1 MKREGDTMD
10 RIQLRSVLIKLMLG
24 CLIVAAAVAVV
35 TILIGE
41 FTDTTG
47 KALGT
52 VFAALIHIGI
62 VLGLVSMA
70 APEAKVLQKSSDAVV
85 NISIGIAVLSFLTS
99 VFGIWDMLQG
109 ETLGKLYLTYIVAL
123 VAVLHVK
130 TLLDI
135 QLMYKKVT
143 PYVYANYVFVV
154 LVACMILGL
163 VYSPDGSDLISG
175 FYGRALAA
183 SAIIDVTLSVVV
195 AVMYRLYLQQH
206 PKEQSKAHP
215 SGAGSVVRVIFVL
228 LFFFL
233 VILPLSR
240 MFFGLL

>member
-1 MKREGDTMD
+1 MD

-47 KALGT
+47 RALGT
-52 VFAALIHIGI
+52 VFVALIHIGI
-62 VLGLVSMA
+62 VFGLVSMA
-70 APEAKVLQKSSDAVV
+70 APETKVLQKSSDAVV
-85 NISIGIAVLSFLTS
+85 NILIGIVILSFLTS
-99 VFGIWDMLQG
+99 IFGVWDILQG
-109 ETLGKLYLTYIVAL
+109 EILGKLYMTYVVIL

-130 TLLDI
+130 VLLDV

-143 PYVYANYVFVV
+143 PYVYANYVFIA

-163 VYSPDGSDLISG
+163 VYASNGSDLISG

-183 SAIIDVTLSVVV
+183 SAIIDVTLSIVV
-195 AVMYRLYLQQH
+195 AVMHRLYIQQL
-206 PKEQSKAHP
+206 PSAQSKAHP
-215 SGAGSVVRVIFVL
+215 SGVGSVVRIIFVL

-233 VILPLSR
+233 IILPLSIILFR
-240 MFFGLL
+240 FF